1 MNHVSV
7 TANASTGGRVGSLI
21 NASLIKGSFHRL
33 LLPAAGEILLPFT
46 RRIRETVAGN
56 WQIEAGSLG
65 IATGSD
71 CLAAVEIVGTASG
84 KAAGAAELLVGIG
97 DRSPIVAVLQALLF
111 SFLQSDLEFPVS
123 CSPYI

>member
-1 MNHVSV
+1 M
-7 TANASTGGRVGSLI
+7 
-21 NASLIKGSFHRL
+21 
-33 LLPAAGEILLPFT
+33 
-46 RRIRETVAGN
+46 AGN

-71 CLAAVEIVGTASG
+71 WMAAVEIVGTASG
-84 KAAGAAELLVGIG
+84 KAAGAAELLVGLA